1 MQKMS
6 FIDPSTSYEYFAFV
20 SVEVLVERFHT
31 GDKKQIMTVLKL

>member
-6 FIDPSTSYEYFAFV
+6 FTDPLTSYEYFAFV

-31 GDKKQIMTVLKL
+31 GDKKQIMTLLKL